1 MGREVEVLNHV
12 DATAGN
18 DVYLTIDSKL
28 QADAY
33 NILEKFVAGI
43 LVDKIINVKNYDST
57 DVSSANLK
65 IPIDNVY
72 SALFKNNVI
81 ELSKMEAAVEG
92 ETQHSVSQTILSRRD
107 EVFTWLSGEL
117 LSGTIAYQSLPAE
130 YKAYESYII
139 NNLLPE
145 NNILSGVDK
154 TDQTYIDWTTNE
166 TNLLLLAT

>member
-1 MGREVEVLNHV
+1 MLDHV

-92 ETQHSVSQTILSRRD
+92 ETQYSVYQTILSRRD
-107 EVFTWLSGEL
+107 EVLTWLSEEL
-117 LSGTIAYQSLPAE
+117 FVRNNRLSEPSCRI
-130 YKAYESYII
+130 
-139 NNLLPE
+139 
-145 NNILSGVDK
+145 
-154 TDQTYIDWTTNE
+154 
-166 TNLLLLAT
+166 

>member
-1 MGREVEVLNHV
+1 MGREVEVLDHV

-92 ETQHSVSQTILSRRD
+92 ETQYSVYQTILSRRD
-107 EVFTWLSGEL
+107 EVLYLALRGAFVRNNRLSEP
-117 LSGTIAYQSLPAE
+117 SCRI
-130 YKAYESYII
+130 
-139 NNLLPE
+139 
-145 NNILSGVDK
+145 
-154 TDQTYIDWTTNE
+154 
-166 TNLLLLAT
+166 

>member
-1 MGREVEVLNHV
+1 MWTRLPETTLL
-12 DATAGN
+12 DDRQQTP
-18 DVYLTIDSKL
+18 
-28 QADAY
+28 ADAY

-92 ETQHSVSQTILSRRD
+92 ETQHSVYQTILSRAMRF
-107 EVFTWLSGEL
+107 FTVLVREL

-130 YKAYESYII
+130 YKAYEAISSTICCRRTIFY
-139 NNLLPE
+139 PRR
-145 NNILSGVDK
+145 
-154 TDQTYIDWTTNE
+154 
-166 TNLLLLAT
+166 